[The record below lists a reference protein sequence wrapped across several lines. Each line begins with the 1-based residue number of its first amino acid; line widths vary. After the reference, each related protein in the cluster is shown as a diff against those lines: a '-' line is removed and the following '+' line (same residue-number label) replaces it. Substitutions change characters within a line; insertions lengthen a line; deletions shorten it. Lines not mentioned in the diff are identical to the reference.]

1 MEELTKYRNATD
13 QIIAGFRYILQA
25 IFANVD
31 YSDREKLIDQL
42 TPQLTEV
49 VRQHR
54 ARVYEESKIM
64 LRAAAKRQGVDN
76 PYEPSMSGYSED
88 SVRTVLRKNLRGTP
102 QESAQAVVNA
112 LAQHVEAAGRQ
123 TIIRSVEDGVVA
135 ADPEDEAH
143 LEHTRLTPEEFDE
156 QQSNVLQLVFDAD
169 SDETEEGERNTALGT
184 QPTAWAR
191 VLSGAENCGFC
202 VILASRGPVYS
213 SAENAGRGEAS
224 DRDYAAGVNTYHAN
238 CDCLAVPIYD
248 YAKWPGRDQWLA
260 AERVYK
266 HVISQKWSESYNAK
280 HLREKWKEK
289 GKDRKGIRAGYGP
302 SKITAPG
309 QSKKGKTNNVINAM
323 DRYIRS
329 HDISDLHGVENIR
342 AA

>member
-1 MEELTKYRNATD
+1 MEELTKYRNSVD
-13 QIIAGFRYILQA
+13 QIIAGLRYIVQA
-25 IFANVD
+25 IFEHSD

-64 LRAAAKRQGVDN
+64 LRASAKRQGVDD

-102 QESAQAVVNA
+102 QESAQAVVDA

-143 LEHTRLTPEEFDE
+143 LEHTRLTPEEFE
-156 QQSNVLQLVFDAD
+156 QQSGLSLVYDAD
-169 SDETEEGERNTALGT
+169 GEERPTSQGR
-184 QPTAWAR
+184 QPKSWAR
-191 VLSGAENCGFC
+191 VLTGAENCGFC
-202 VILASRGPVYS
+202 VMLASRGPVYS
-213 SAENAGRGEAS
+213 SAAEAGRGQAS
-224 DRDYAAGVNTYHAN
+224 DRDYAAGINTYHTN
-238 CDCLAVPIYD
+238 CDCLVVPIYD
-248 YAKWPGRDQWLA
+248 YANWPGRDQWRA

-266 HVISQKWSESYNAK
+266 KVTNMKWSESYNAK
-280 HLREKWKEK
+280 HLREKWKGK
-289 GKDRKGIRAGYGP
+289 GKRGISASYGP
-302 SKITAPG
+302 SGSTSPG
-309 QSKKGKTNNVINAM
+309 RYNKSSTNNVINAL

>member
-1 MEELTKYRNATD
+1 MEELTKYRNSVD
-13 QIIAGFRYILQA
+13 QIIAGLRYIVQA
-25 IFANVD
+25 IFEHSD

-64 LRAAAKRQGVDN
+64 LRASAKRQGVDD

-143 LEHTRLTPEEFDE
+143 LEHTRLTPEEFE
-156 QQSNVLQLVFDAD
+156 QQSGLELVYDAD
-169 SDETEEGERNTALGT
+169 GEERPTSQGQ
-184 QPTAWAR
+184 QPKSWAR
-191 VLSGAENCGFC
+191 VLTGAENCGFC
-202 VILASRGPVYS
+202 VMLASRGPVYS
-213 SAENAGRGEAS
+213 SAAEAGRGQAS
-224 DRDYAAGVNTYHAN
+224 DRDYAAGINTYHTN
-238 CDCLAVPIYD
+238 CDCLVVPIYD
-248 YAKWPGRDQWLA
+248 YANWPGRDQWRA

-266 HVISQKWSESYNAK
+266 KVTNLNWSESYNAK
-280 HLREKWKEK
+280 HLREKWKGK
-289 GKDRKGIRAGYGP
+289 GKRGISASYGP
-302 SKITAPG
+302 SGSTSPG
-309 QSKKGKTNNVINAM
+309 RYNKSSTNNVINAL

>member
-1 MEELTKYRNATD
+1 MEELTKYRNSVD
-13 QIIAGFRYILQA
+13 QIIAGLRYIVQA
-25 IFANVD
+25 IFEHSD

-64 LRAAAKRQGVDN
+64 LRASAKRQGVDD

-135 ADPEDEAH
+135 VDPEDEAH
-143 LEHTRLTPEEFDE
+143 LEHTRLTPEEFE
-156 QQSNVLQLVFDAD
+156 QQSGLSLVYDAD
-169 SDETEEGERNTALGT
+169 GEERPTSQGQ
-184 QPTAWAR
+184 QPKSWAR
-191 VLSGAENCGFC
+191 VLTGAENCGFC
-202 VILASRGPVYS
+202 VMLASRGPVYS
-213 SAENAGRGEAS
+213 SAAEAGRGQAS
-224 DRDYAAGVNTYHAN
+224 DRDYAAGINTYHTN
-238 CDCLAVPIYD
+238 CDCLVVPIYD
-248 YAKWPGRDQWLA
+248 YANWPGRDQWRA

-266 HVISQKWSESYNAK
+266 KVTNLNWSESYNAK
-280 HLREKWKEK
+280 HLREKWKGK
-289 GKDRKGIRAGYGP
+289 GKRGISASYGP
-302 SKITAPG
+302 SGSTSPG
-309 QSKKGKTNNVINAM
+309 QYNKSSTNNVINAL

>member
-1 MEELTKYRNATD
+1 MEELTKYRNAVD
-13 QIIAGFRYILQA
+13 QIITGLRYIVQA
-25 IFANVD
+25 IFEHSD

-64 LRAAAKRQGVDN
+64 LRASAKQQGVND

-112 LAQHVEAAGRQ
+112 LSQHVEAAGRQ

-135 ADPEDEAH
+135 ANPEDEAH
-143 LEHTRLTPEEFDE
+143 LEHTRLTPEEFE
-156 QQSNVLQLVFDAD
+156 QRSGLELAYDAD
-169 SDETEEGERNTALGT
+169 GEERPASQGR
-184 QPTAWAR
+184 QPKSWAR
-191 VLSGAENCGFC
+191 VLTGAENCGFC
-202 VILASRGPVYS
+202 VMLASRGPVYS
-213 SAENAGRGEAS
+213 SAAEAGRGQAS
-224 DRDYAAGVNTYHAN
+224 DRDYAAGINTYHTN
-238 CDCLAVPIYD
+238 CDCLVVPIYD
-248 YAKWPGRDQWLA
+248 YAKWPGRDQWRA

-266 HVISQKWSESYNAK
+266 KVTNLNWSESYNAK
-280 HLREKWKEK
+280 HLREKWK
-289 GKDRKGIRAGYGP
+289 GKSKRGISASYGP
-302 SKITAPG
+302 SGSTSPG
-309 QSKKGKTNNVINAM
+309 RYNKSSTNNVINAL

>member
-1 MEELTKYRNATD
+1 MEELTKYRNSVD
-13 QIIAGFRYILQA
+13 QIIAGLRYIVQA
-25 IFANVD
+25 IFEHSD

-64 LRAAAKRQGVDN
+64 LRASAKRQGVDD

-143 LEHTRLTPEEFDE
+143 LEHTRLTPEEFE
-156 QQSNVLQLVFDAD
+156 QQSGLSLVYDAD
-169 SDETEEGERNTALGT
+169 GEE
-184 QPTAWAR
+184 QPTSQGRQPKSWAR
-191 VLSGAENCGFC
+191 VLTGAENCGFC
-202 VILASRGPVYS
+202 VMLASRGPVYS
-213 SAENAGRGEAS
+213 SAAEAGRGQAS
-224 DRDYAAGVNTYHAN
+224 DRDYAAGINTYHTN
-238 CDCLAVPIYD
+238 CDCLVVPIYD
-248 YAKWPGRDQWLA
+248 YADWPGRDQWRA

-266 HVISQKWSESYNAK
+266 KVTNLNWSESYNAK
-280 HLREKWKEK
+280 HLREKWKGK
-289 GKDRKGIRAGYGP
+289 GKRGISASYGP
-302 SKITAPG
+302 SGSTSPG
-309 QSKKGKTNNVINAM
+309 RYTKSSTNNVINAL

>member
-1 MEELTKYRNATD
+1 MEELTKYRNSVD
-13 QIIAGFRYILQA
+13 QIIAGLRYIVQA
-25 IFANVD
+25 IFEHSD

-64 LRAAAKRQGVDN
+64 LRASAKRQGVDD

-143 LEHTRLTPEEFDE
+143 LEHTRLTPEEFE
-156 QQSNVLQLVFDAD
+156 QQSGLSLVYDAD
-169 SDETEEGERNTALGT
+169 GEERPISQGR
-184 QPTAWAR
+184 QPKSWAR
-191 VLSGAENCGFC
+191 VLTGAENCGFC
-202 VILASRGPVYS
+202 VMLASRGPVYS
-213 SAENAGRGEAS
+213 SAAEAGRGQAS
-224 DRDYAAGVNTYHAN
+224 DRDYAAGINTYHTN
-238 CDCLAVPIYD
+238 CDCLVVPIYD
-248 YAKWPGRDQWLA
+248 YANWPGRDQWRA

-266 HVISQKWSESYNAK
+266 KVTNMKWSESYNAK
-280 HLREKWKEK
+280 HLREKWKGK
-289 GKDRKGIRAGYGP
+289 GKRGISASYGP
-302 SKITAPG
+302 SGSTSPG
-309 QSKKGKTNNVINAM
+309 RYTKSSTNNVINAL

>member
-1 MEELTKYRNATD
+1 MEELTKYRNAVD
-13 QIIAGFRYILQA
+13 QIIAGLRYIVQA
-25 IFANVD
+25 IFEHSD

-64 LRAAAKRQGVDN
+64 LRASAKRQGVDD

-135 ADPEDEAH
+135 VDPEDEAH
-143 LEHTRLTPEEFDE
+143 LEHTRLTPEEFE
-156 QQSNVLQLVFDAD
+156 QQSGLELVYDAD
-169 SDETEEGERNTALGT
+169 GEERPTSQGQ
-184 QPTAWAR
+184 QPKSWAR
-191 VLSGAENCGFC
+191 VLTGAENCGFC
-202 VILASRGPVYS
+202 VMLASRGPVYS
-213 SAENAGRGEAS
+213 SAAEAGRGQAS
-224 DRDYAAGVNTYHAN
+224 DRDYAAGINTYHTN
-238 CDCLAVPIYD
+238 CDCLVVPIYD
-248 YAKWPGRDQWLA
+248 YANWPGRDQWRA

-266 HVISQKWSESYNAK
+266 KVTNMKWSESYNAK
-280 HLREKWKEK
+280 HLREKWKGK
-289 GKDRKGIRAGYGP
+289 GKRGISASYGP
-302 SKITAPG
+302 SGSTSPG
-309 QSKKGKTNNVINAM
+309 RYNKSSTNNVVNAL

>member
-64 LRAAAKRQGVDN
+64 LRASAKRQGVDD

-102 QESAQAVVNA
+102 QESAQAVVDA

-143 LEHTRLTPEEFDE
+143 LEHTRLTPEEFE
-156 QQSNVLQLVFDAD
+156 QQSGLELVYDAD
-169 SDETEEGERNTALGT
+169 GEERPISQGQ
-184 QPTAWAR
+184 QPKSWAR
-191 VLSGAENCGFC
+191 VLTGAENCGFC
-202 VILASRGPVYS
+202 VMLASRGPVYS
-213 SAENAGRGEAS
+213 SAAEAGRGQAS
-224 DRDYAAGVNTYHAN
+224 DRDYAAGINTYHTN
-238 CDCLAVPIYD
+238 CDCLVVPIYD
-248 YAKWPGRDQWLA
+248 YANWPGRDQWRA

-266 HVISQKWSESYNAK
+266 KVTNMKWSESYNAK
-280 HLREKWKEK
+280 HLREKWKGK
-289 GKDRKGIRAGYGP
+289 GKRGISASYGP
-302 SKITAPG
+302 SGSTSPG
-309 QSKKGKTNNVINAM
+309 RYNKSSTNNVINAL

>member
-1 MEELTKYRNATD
+1 MEELTKYRNSVD
-13 QIIAGFRYILQA
+13 QIIAGLRYIVQA
-25 IFANVD
+25 IFEHSD

-64 LRAAAKRQGVDN
+64 LRASAKRQGVDD

-102 QESAQAVVNA
+102 QESAQVVVNA

-143 LEHTRLTPEEFDE
+143 LEHTRLTPEEFE
-156 QQSNVLQLVFDAD
+156 QQSGLSLVYDAD
-169 SDETEEGERNTALGT
+169 GEERPISQGR
-184 QPTAWAR
+184 QPKSWAR
-191 VLSGAENCGFC
+191 VLTGAENCGFC
-202 VILASRGPVYS
+202 VMLASRGPVYS
-213 SAENAGRGEAS
+213 SAAEAGRGQAS
-224 DRDYAAGVNTYHAN
+224 DRDYAAGINTYHTN
-238 CDCLAVPIYD
+238 CDCLVVPIYD
-248 YAKWPGRDQWLA
+248 YANWPGRDQWRA

-266 HVISQKWSESYNAK
+266 KVTNLNWSESYNAK
-280 HLREKWKEK
+280 HLREKWKGK
-289 GKDRKGIRAGYGP
+289 GKRGISASYGP
-302 SKITAPG
+302 SGSTSPG
-309 QSKKGKTNNVINAM
+309 RYNKSSTNNVINAL

>member
-64 LRAAAKRQGVDN
+64 LRASAKRQGVDD

-88 SVRTVLRKNLRGTP
+88 SVRTVLRKHLRGTP
-102 QESAQAVVNA
+102 QESAQAITNA
-112 LAQHVEAAGRQ
+112 LAQHIEAAGRQ

-143 LEHTRLTPEEFDE
+143 LEHTRLTPEEFE
-156 QQSNVLQLVFDAD
+156 QQSGLELVYDAD
-169 SDETEEGERNTALGT
+169 GQE
-184 QPTAWAR
+184 QPTSQGQQPKSWAR
-191 VLSGAENCGFC
+191 VLTGAENCGFC
-202 VILASRGPVYS
+202 VMLASRGPVYS
-213 SAENAGRGEAS
+213 SAAEAGRGQAS
-224 DRDYAAGVNTYHAN
+224 DRDYAAGINTYHTN
-238 CDCLAVPIYD
+238 CDCLVVPIYD
-248 YAKWPGRDQWLA
+248 YANWPGRDQWRA

-266 HVISQKWSESYNAK
+266 KVTNLNWSESYNAK
-280 HLREKWKEK
+280 HLREKWKGK
-289 GKDRKGIRAGYGP
+289 GKRGISASYGP
-302 SKITAPG
+302 SGSTSPG
-309 QSKKGKTNNVINAM
+309 RYNKSSTNNVINAL

>member
-64 LRAAAKRQGVDN
+64 LRASAKRQGVDD

-88 SVRTVLRKNLRGTP
+88 SVRTVLRKHLRGTP
-102 QESAQAVVNA
+102 QESAQAITNA
-112 LAQHVEAAGRQ
+112 LAQHIEAAGRQ

-135 ADPEDEAH
+135 VDPEDEAH
-143 LEHTRLTPEEFDE
+143 LEHTRLTPEEFE
-156 QQSNVLQLVFDAD
+156 QQSGLSLVYDAD
-169 SDETEEGERNTALGT
+169 GEERPTSQGQ
-184 QPTAWAR
+184 QPKSWAR
-191 VLSGAENCGFC
+191 VLTGAENCGFC
-202 VILASRGPVYS
+202 VMLASRGPVYS
-213 SAENAGRGEAS
+213 SAAEAGRGQAS
-224 DRDYAAGVNTYHAN
+224 DRDYAAGINTYHTN
-238 CDCLAVPIYD
+238 CDCLVVPIYD
-248 YAKWPGRDQWLA
+248 YANWPGRDQWRA

-266 HVISQKWSESYNAK
+266 KVTNLNWSESYNAK
-280 HLREKWKEK
+280 HLREKWKGK
-289 GKDRKGIRAGYGP
+289 GKRGISASYGP
-302 SKITAPG
+302 SGSTSPG
-309 QSKKGKTNNVINAM
+309 RYNKSSTNNVINAL

>member
-1 MEELTKYRNATD
+1 MEELTKYRNSVD
-13 QIIAGFRYILQA
+13 QIIAGLRYIVQA
-25 IFANVD
+25 IFEHSD

-64 LRAAAKRQGVDN
+64 LRASAKRQGVDD

-143 LEHTRLTPEEFDE
+143 LEHTRLTPEEFE
-156 QQSNVLQLVFDAD
+156 QQSGLELVYDAD
-169 SDETEEGERNTALGT
+169 GEERPTSQGQ
-184 QPTAWAR
+184 QPKSWAR
-191 VLSGAENCGFC
+191 VLTGAENCGFC
-202 VILASRGPVYS
+202 VMLASRGPVYS
-213 SAENAGRGEAS
+213 SAAEAGRGQAS
-224 DRDYAAGVNTYHAN
+224 DRDYAAGINTYHTN
-238 CDCLAVPIYD
+238 CDCLVVPIYD
-248 YAKWPGRDQWLA
+248 YANWPGRDQWRA

-266 HVISQKWSESYNAK
+266 KVTNLNWSESYNAK
-280 HLREKWKEK
+280 HLREKWKGK
-289 GKDRKGIRAGYGP
+289 GKRGISASYGP
-302 SKITAPG
+302 SGSTSPG
-309 QSKKGKTNNVINAM
+309 RYTKSSTNNVINAL

>member
-1 MEELTKYRNATD
+1 MEELTKYRNSVD
-13 QIIAGFRYILQA
+13 QIIAGLRYIVQA
-25 IFANVD
+25 IFEHSD

-64 LRAAAKRQGVDN
+64 LRASAKRQGVDD

-143 LEHTRLTPEEFDE
+143 LEHTRLTPEEFE
-156 QQSNVLQLVFDAD
+156 QQSGLSLVYDAD
-169 SDETEEGERNTALGT
+169 GEERPTSQGR
-184 QPTAWAR
+184 QPKSWAR
-191 VLSGAENCGFC
+191 VLTGAENCGFC
-202 VILASRGPVYS
+202 VMLASRGPVYS
-213 SAENAGRGEAS
+213 SAAEAGRGQAS
-224 DRDYAAGVNTYHAN
+224 DRDYAAGINTYHTN
-238 CDCLAVPIYD
+238 CDCLVVPIYD
-248 YAKWPGRDQWLA
+248 YANWPGRDQWRA

-266 HVISQKWSESYNAK
+266 KVTNLNWSESYNAK
-280 HLREKWKEK
+280 HLREKWKGK
-289 GKDRKGIRAGYGP
+289 GKRGISASYGP
-302 SKITAPG
+302 SGSTSPG
-309 QSKKGKTNNVINAM
+309 RYTKSSTNNVINAL

>member
-64 LRAAAKRQGVDN
+64 LRASAKKQGVDD

-88 SVRTVLRKNLRGTP
+88 SVRTVLRKHLRGTP
-102 QESAQAVVNA
+102 QESAQAVTNA
-112 LAQHVEAAGRQ
+112 LAQHIEAAGRQ

-135 ADPEDEAH
+135 VDPEDEAH
-143 LEHTRLTPEEFDE
+143 LEHTRLTPEEFE
-156 QQSNVLQLVFDAD
+156 QQSGLSLVYDAD
-169 SDETEEGERNTALGT
+169 GEERPTSQGQ
-184 QPTAWAR
+184 QPKSWAR
-191 VLSGAENCGFC
+191 VLTGAENCGFC
-202 VILASRGPVYS
+202 VMLASRGPVYS
-213 SAENAGRGEAS
+213 SAAEAGRGQAS
-224 DRDYAAGVNTYHAN
+224 DRDYAAGINTYHTN
-238 CDCLAVPIYD
+238 CDCLVVPIYD
-248 YAKWPGRDQWLA
+248 YANWPGRDQWRA

-266 HVISQKWSESYNAK
+266 TVTNLNWSESYNAK
-280 HLREKWKEK
+280 YLREKWKGK
-289 GKDRKGIRAGYGP
+289 GKRGISASYGP
-302 SKITAPG
+302 SGSTSPG
-309 QSKKGKTNNVINAM
+309 RYTKSSTNNVINAL

>member
-64 LRAAAKRQGVDN
+64 LRAAAKRQGVDD

-88 SVRTVLRKNLRGTP
+88 SVRTVLRKHLRGTP
-102 QESAQAVVNA
+102 QESAQAITNA
-112 LAQHVEAAGRQ
+112 LAQHIEAAGRQ

-143 LEHTRLTPEEFDE
+143 LEHTRLTPEEFE
-156 QQSNVLQLVFDAD
+156 QQSGLELVYNAD
-169 SDETEEGERNTALGT
+169 GEERPTSQGQ
-184 QPTAWAR
+184 QPKSWAR
-191 VLSGAENCGFC
+191 VLTGAENCGFC
-202 VILASRGPVYS
+202 VMLASRGPVYS
-213 SAENAGRGEAS
+213 SAAEAGRGQAS
-224 DRDYAAGVNTYHAN
+224 DRDYAAGINTYHTN
-238 CDCLAVPIYD
+238 CDCLVVPIYD
-248 YAKWPGRDQWLA
+248 YANWPGRDQWRA

-266 HVISQKWSESYNAK
+266 KVTNMKWSESYNAK
-280 HLREKWKEK
+280 HLREKWKGK
-289 GKDRKGIRAGYGP
+289 GKRGISASYGP
-302 SKITAPG
+302 SGSTSPG
-309 QSKKGKTNNVINAM
+309 RYNKSSTNNVINAL

>member
-1 MEELTKYRNATD
+1 MEELTKYRNSVD
-13 QIIAGFRYILQA
+13 QIIAGLRYIVQA
-25 IFANVD
+25 IFEHSD

-64 LRAAAKRQGVDN
+64 LRASAKRQGVDD

-102 QESAQAVVNA
+102 QESAQAVTNA
-112 LAQHVEAAGRQ
+112 LAQHIEAAGRQ

-143 LEHTRLTPEEFDE
+143 LEHTRLTPEEFE
-156 QQSNVLQLVFDAD
+156 QQSGLSLVYDAD
-169 SDETEEGERNTALGT
+169 GEERPTSQGQ
-184 QPTAWAR
+184 QPKSWAR
-191 VLSGAENCGFC
+191 VLTGAENCGFC
-202 VILASRGPVYS
+202 VMLASRGPVYS
-213 SAENAGRGEAS
+213 SAAEAGRGQAS
-224 DRDYAAGVNTYHAN
+224 DRDYAAGINTYHTN
-238 CDCLAVPIYD
+238 CDCLVVPIYD
-248 YAKWPGRDQWLA
+248 YANWPGRDQWRA

-266 HVISQKWSESYNAK
+266 KVTNMKWSESYNAK
-280 HLREKWKEK
+280 HLREKWKGK
-289 GKDRKGIRAGYGP
+289 GKRGISASYGP
-302 SKITAPG
+302 SGSTSPG
-309 QSKKGKTNNVINAM
+309 RYTKSSTNNVINAL

>member
-1 MEELTKYRNATD
+1 MEELTKYRNSVD
-13 QIIAGFRYILQA
+13 QIIAGLRYIVQA
-25 IFANVD
+25 IFEHSD

-64 LRAAAKRQGVDN
+64 LRASAKRQGVDD

-135 ADPEDEAH
+135 VDPEDEAH
-143 LEHTRLTPEEFDE
+143 LEHTRLTPEEFE
-156 QQSNVLQLVFDAD
+156 QQSGLELVYDAD
-169 SDETEEGERNTALGT
+169 GEERPTSQGR
-184 QPTAWAR
+184 QPKSWAR
-191 VLSGAENCGFC
+191 VLTGAENCGFC
-202 VILASRGPVYS
+202 VMLASRGPVYS
-213 SAENAGRGEAS
+213 SAAEAGRGQAS
-224 DRDYAAGVNTYHAN
+224 DRDYAAGINTYHTN
-238 CDCLAVPIYD
+238 CDCLVVPIYD
-248 YAKWPGRDQWLA
+248 YANWPGRDQWRA

-266 HVISQKWSESYNAK
+266 KVTNLNWSESYNAK
-280 HLREKWKEK
+280 HLREKWKGK
-289 GKDRKGIRAGYGP
+289 GKRGISASYGP
-302 SKITAPG
+302 SGSTSPG
-309 QSKKGKTNNVINAM
+309 RYNKSSTNNVINAL

>member
-1 MEELTKYRNATD
+1 MEELTKYRNSVD
-13 QIIAGFRYILQA
+13 QIIAGLRYIVQA
-25 IFANVD
+25 IFEHSD

-64 LRAAAKRQGVDN
+64 LRASAKRQGVSD

-143 LEHTRLTPEEFDE
+143 LEHTRLTPEEFE
-156 QQSNVLQLVFDAD
+156 QQSGLELVYDAD
-169 SDETEEGERNTALGT
+169 GEERPTSQGQ
-184 QPTAWAR
+184 QPKSWAR
-191 VLSGAENCGFC
+191 VLTGAENCGFC
-202 VILASRGPVYS
+202 VMLASRGPVYS
-213 SAENAGRGEAS
+213 SAAEAGRGQAS
-224 DRDYAAGVNTYHAN
+224 DRDYAAGINTYHTN
-238 CDCLAVPIYD
+238 CDCLVVPIYD
-248 YAKWPGRDQWLA
+248 YANWPGRDQWRA

-266 HVISQKWSESYNAK
+266 KVTNLNWSESYNAK
-280 HLREKWKEK
+280 HLREKWKGK
-289 GKDRKGIRAGYGP
+289 GKRGISASYGP
-302 SKITAPG
+302 SGSTSPG
-309 QSKKGKTNNVINAM
+309 RYNKSSTNNVINAL

>member
-64 LRAAAKRQGVDN
+64 LRAAAKRQGVDD

-88 SVRTVLRKNLRGTP
+88 SVRTVLRKHLRGTP
-102 QESAQAVVNA
+102 QESAQAITNA
-112 LAQHVEAAGRQ
+112 LAQHIEAAGRQ

-143 LEHTRLTPEEFDE
+143 LEHTRLTPEEFE
-156 QQSNVLQLVFDAD
+156 QQSGLELVYNAD
-169 SDETEEGERNTALGT
+169 GEE
-184 QPTAWAR
+184 QPTSQGRQPKSWAR
-191 VLSGAENCGFC
+191 VLTGAENCGFC
-202 VILASRGPVYS
+202 VMLASRGPVYS
-213 SAENAGRGEAS
+213 SAAEAGRGQAS
-224 DRDYAAGVNTYHAN
+224 DRDYAAGINTYHTN
-238 CDCLAVPIYD
+238 CDCLVVPIYD
-248 YAKWPGRDQWLA
+248 YANWPGRDQWRA

-266 HVISQKWSESYNAK
+266 KVTNMKWSESYNAK
-280 HLREKWKEK
+280 HLREKWKGK
-289 GKDRKGIRAGYGP
+289 GKRGISASYGP
-302 SKITAPG
+302 SGSTSPG
-309 QSKKGKTNNVINAM
+309 RYNKSSTNNVINAL

>member
-64 LRAAAKRQGVDN
+64 LRAAAKRQGVDD

-88 SVRTVLRKNLRGTP
+88 SVRTVLRKHLRGTP
-102 QESAQAVVNA
+102 QESAQAITNA
-112 LAQHVEAAGRQ
+112 LAQHIEAAGRQ

-143 LEHTRLTPEEFDE
+143 LEHTRLTPEEFE
-156 QQSNVLQLVFDAD
+156 QQSGLSLVYDAD
-169 SDETEEGERNTALGT
+169 GQERPISQGR
-184 QPTAWAR
+184 QPKSWAR
-191 VLSGAENCGFC
+191 VLTGAENCGFC
-202 VILASRGPVYS
+202 VMLASRGPVYS
-213 SAENAGRGEAS
+213 SAAEAGRGQAS
-224 DRDYAAGVNTYHAN
+224 DRDYAAGINTYHTN
-238 CDCLAVPIYD
+238 CDCLVVPIYD
-248 YAKWPGRDQWLA
+248 YANWPGRDQWRA

-266 HVISQKWSESYNAK
+266 KVTNMKWSESYNAK
-280 HLREKWKEK
+280 HLREKWKGK
-289 GKDRKGIRAGYGP
+289 GKRGISASYGP
-302 SKITAPG
+302 SGSTSPG
-309 QSKKGKTNNVINAM
+309 RYNKSSTNNVINAL

>member
-1 MEELTKYRNATD
+1 MEELTKYRNSVD
-13 QIIAGFRYILQA
+13 QIIAGLRYIVQA
-25 IFANVD
+25 IFEHSD

-64 LRAAAKRQGVDN
+64 LRASAKRQGVDD

-143 LEHTRLTPEEFDE
+143 LEHTRLTPEEFE
-156 QQSNVLQLVFDAD
+156 QQSGLSLVYDAD
-169 SDETEEGERNTALGT
+169 GEE
-184 QPTAWAR
+184 QPTSQGRQPKSWAR
-191 VLSGAENCGFC
+191 VLTGAENCGFC
-202 VILASRGPVYS
+202 VMLASRGPVYS
-213 SAENAGRGEAS
+213 SAAEAGRGQAS
-224 DRDYAAGVNTYHAN
+224 DRDYAAGINTYHTN
-238 CDCLAVPIYD
+238 CDCLVVPIYD
-248 YAKWPGRDQWLA
+248 YANWPGRDQWRA

-266 HVISQKWSESYNAK
+266 KVTNLNWSESYNAK
-280 HLREKWKEK
+280 HLREKWKGK
-289 GKDRKGIRAGYGP
+289 GKRGISASYGP
-302 SKITAPG
+302 SGSTSPG
-309 QSKKGKTNNVINAM
+309 RYTKSSTNNVINAL

>member
-1 MEELTKYRNATD
+1 MEELTKYRNSVD
-13 QIIAGFRYILQA
+13 QIIAGLRYIVQA
-25 IFANVD
+25 IFEHSD

-64 LRAAAKRQGVDN
+64 LRASAKRQGVSD

-88 SVRTVLRKNLRGTP
+88 SVRTVLRRHLRGTP
-102 QESAQAVVNA
+102 QESAQAITNA
-112 LAQHVEAAGRQ
+112 LAQHIEAAGRQ

-143 LEHTRLTPEEFDE
+143 LEHTRLTPEEFE
-156 QQSNVLQLVFDAD
+156 QQSGLSLVYDAD
-169 SDETEEGERNTALGT
+169 GQE
-184 QPTAWAR
+184 QPTSQGRQPKSWAR
-191 VLSGAENCGFC
+191 VLTGAENCGFC
-202 VILASRGPVYS
+202 VMLASRGPVYS
-213 SAENAGRGEAS
+213 SAAEAGRGQAS
-224 DRDYAAGVNTYHAN
+224 DRDYAAGINTYHTN
-238 CDCLAVPIYD
+238 CDCLVVPIYD
-248 YAKWPGRDQWLA
+248 YANWPGRDQWRA

-266 HVISQKWSESYNAK
+266 KVTNLNWSESYNAK
-280 HLREKWKEK
+280 HLREKWKGK
-289 GKDRKGIRAGYGP
+289 GKRGISASYGP
-302 SKITAPG
+302 SGSTSPG
-309 QSKKGKTNNVINAM
+309 RYTKSSTNNVINAL

>member
-64 LRAAAKRQGVDN
+64 LRASAKRQGVDD

-88 SVRTVLRKNLRGTP
+88 SVRTVLRKHLRGTP
-102 QESAQAVVNA
+102 QESAQAITNA
-112 LAQHVEAAGRQ
+112 LAQHIEAAGRQ

-143 LEHTRLTPEEFDE
+143 LEHTRLTPEEFE
-156 QQSNVLQLVFDAD
+156 QQSGLELVYDAD
-169 SDETEEGERNTALGT
+169 GEERPTSQGQ
-184 QPTAWAR
+184 QPKSWAR
-191 VLSGAENCGFC
+191 VLTGAENCGFC
-202 VILASRGPVYS
+202 VMLASRGPVYS
-213 SAENAGRGEAS
+213 SAAEAGRGQAS
-224 DRDYAAGVNTYHAN
+224 DSDYVAGINTYHTN
-238 CDCLAVPIYD
+238 CDCLVVPIYD
-248 YAKWPGRDQWLA
+248 YANWPGRDQWRA

-266 HVISQKWSESYNAK
+266 KVTNLNWSESYNAK
-280 HLREKWKEK
+280 HLREKWKGK
-289 GKDRKGIRAGYGP
+289 GERGISASYGP
-302 SKITAPG
+302 SGSTSPG
-309 QSKKGKTNNVINAM
+309 QYNKSSTNNVINAL

>member
-1 MEELTKYRNATD
+1 MEELTKYRNSVD
-13 QIIAGFRYILQA
+13 QIIAGLRYIVQA
-25 IFANVD
+25 IFEHSD

-64 LRAAAKRQGVDN
+64 LRASAKRQGVDD

-112 LAQHVEAAGRQ
+112 LAQHVESAGRQ

-143 LEHTRLTPEEFDE
+143 LEHTRLTPEEFE
-156 QQSNVLQLVFDAD
+156 QQSGLSLVYDAD
-169 SDETEEGERNTALGT
+169 GEE
-184 QPTAWAR
+184 QPTSQGRQPKSWAR
-191 VLSGAENCGFC
+191 VLTGAENCGFC
-202 VILASRGPVYS
+202 VMLASRGPVYS
-213 SAENAGRGEAS
+213 SAAEAGRGQAS
-224 DRDYAAGVNTYHAN
+224 DRDYAAGINTYHTN
-238 CDCLAVPIYD
+238 CDCLVVPIYD
-248 YAKWPGRDQWLA
+248 YADWPGRDQWRA

-266 HVISQKWSESYNAK
+266 KVTNLNWSESYNAK
-280 HLREKWKEK
+280 HLREKWKGK
-289 GKDRKGIRAGYGP
+289 GKRGISASYGP
-302 SKITAPG
+302 SGSTSPG
-309 QSKKGKTNNVINAM
+309 RYTKSSTNNVINAL

>member
-64 LRAAAKRQGVDN
+64 LRASAKRQGVDD

-88 SVRTVLRKNLRGTP
+88 SVRTVLRKHLRGTP
-102 QESAQAVVNA
+102 QESAQAITNA
-112 LAQHVEAAGRQ
+112 LAQHIEAAGRQ

-143 LEHTRLTPEEFDE
+143 LEHTRLTPEEFE
-156 QQSNVLQLVFDAD
+156 QQSGLSLVYDAD
-169 SDETEEGERNTALGT
+169 GEERPTSQGQ
-184 QPTAWAR
+184 QPKSWAR
-191 VLSGAENCGFC
+191 VLTGAENCGFC
-202 VILASRGPVYS
+202 VMLASRGPVYS
-213 SAENAGRGEAS
+213 SAAEAGRGQAS
-224 DRDYAAGVNTYHAN
+224 DRDYAAGINTYHTN
-238 CDCLAVPIYD
+238 CDCLVVPIYD
-248 YAKWPGRDQWLA
+248 YANWPGRDQWRA

-266 HVISQKWSESYNAK
+266 KVTNLNWSESYNAK
-280 HLREKWKEK
+280 HLREKWKGK
-289 GKDRKGIRAGYGP
+289 GKRGISASYGP
-302 SKITAPG
+302 SGSTSPG
-309 QSKKGKTNNVINAM
+309 RYNKSSTNNVINAL

>member
-1 MEELTKYRNATD
+1 MEELTKYRNSVD
-13 QIIAGFRYILQA
+13 QIIAGLRYIVQA
-25 IFANVD
+25 IFEHSD

-64 LRAAAKRQGVDN
+64 LRASAKRQGVDD

-143 LEHTRLTPEEFDE
+143 LEHTRLTPEEFE
-156 QQSNVLQLVFDAD
+156 QQSGLELVYDAD
-169 SDETEEGERNTALGT
+169 GEERPTSQGQ
-184 QPTAWAR
+184 QPKSWAR
-191 VLSGAENCGFC
+191 VLTGAENCGFC
-202 VILASRGPVYS
+202 VMLASRGPVYS
-213 SAENAGRGEAS
+213 SAAEAGRGQAS
-224 DRDYAAGVNTYHAN
+224 DRDYAAGINTYHTN
-238 CDCLAVPIYD
+238 CDCLVVPIYD
-248 YAKWPGRDQWLA
+248 YANWPGRDQWRA

-266 HVISQKWSESYNAK
+266 KVTNMKWSESYNAK
-280 HLREKWKEK
+280 HLREKWKGK
-289 GKDRKGIRAGYGP
+289 GKRGISASYGP
-302 SKITAPG
+302 SGSTSPG
-309 QSKKGKTNNVINAM
+309 RYNKSSTNNVINAL

>member
-1 MEELTKYRNATD
+1 MEELTKYRNSVD

-64 LRAAAKRQGVDN
+64 LRASAKRQGVDD

-88 SVRTVLRKNLRGTP
+88 SVRTVLRKHLRGTP
-102 QESAQAVVNA
+102 QESAQAITNA
-112 LAQHVEAAGRQ
+112 LAQHIEAAGRQ

-135 ADPEDEAH
+135 VDPEDEAH
-143 LEHTRLTPEEFDE
+143 LEHTRLTPEEFE
-156 QQSNVLQLVFDAD
+156 QQSGLELVYDAD
-169 SDETEEGERNTALGT
+169 GEERPTSQGQ
-184 QPTAWAR
+184 QPKSWAR
-191 VLSGAENCGFC
+191 VLTGAENCGFC
-202 VILASRGPVYS
+202 VMLASRGPVYS
-213 SAENAGRGEAS
+213 SAAEAGRGQAS
-224 DRDYAAGVNTYHAN
+224 DRDYAAGINTYHTN
-238 CDCLAVPIYD
+238 CDCLVVPIYD
-248 YAKWPGRDQWLA
+248 YANWPGRDQWRA

-266 HVISQKWSESYNAK
+266 KVTNMKWSESYNAK
-280 HLREKWKEK
+280 HLREKWKGK
-289 GKDRKGIRAGYGP
+289 GKRGISASYGP
-302 SKITAPG
+302 SGSTSPG
-309 QSKKGKTNNVINAM
+309 QYNKSSTNNVINAL

>member
-25 IFANVD
+25 IFDNVD

-64 LRAAAKRQGVDN
+64 LRASAKRQGVDD

-88 SVRTVLRKNLRGTP
+88 SVRTVLRKHLRGTP
-102 QESAQAVVNA
+102 QESAQAITNA
-112 LAQHVEAAGRQ
+112 LAQHIEAAGRQ

-135 ADPEDEAH
+135 VDPEDEAH
-143 LEHTRLTPEEFDE
+143 LEHTRLTPEEFE
-156 QQSNVLQLVFDAD
+156 QQSGLELVYDAD
-169 SDETEEGERNTALGT
+169 GEERPTSQGQ
-184 QPTAWAR
+184 QPKSWAR
-191 VLSGAENCGFC
+191 VLTGAENCGFC
-202 VILASRGPVYS
+202 VMLASRGPVYS
-213 SAENAGRGEAS
+213 SAAEAGRGQAS
-224 DRDYAAGVNTYHAN
+224 DRDYAAGINTYHTN
-238 CDCLAVPIYD
+238 CDCLVVPIYD
-248 YAKWPGRDQWLA
+248 YENWPGRDQWRA

-266 HVISQKWSESYNAK
+266 KVTNMKWSESYNAK
-280 HLREKWKEK
+280 HLREKWKGK
-289 GKDRKGIRAGYGP
+289 GKRGISASYGP
-302 SKITAPG
+302 SGSTSPG
-309 QSKKGKTNNVINAM
+309 RYNKSSTNNVINAL

>member
-1 MEELTKYRNATD
+1 MEELTRYRNSVD
-13 QIIAGFRYILQA
+13 QIIAGLRYIVQA
-25 IFANVD
+25 IFEHSD

-64 LRAAAKRQGVDN
+64 LRASAKRQGVDD

-143 LEHTRLTPEEFDE
+143 LEHTRLTPEEFE
-156 QQSNVLQLVFDAD
+156 QQSGLSLVYDAD
-169 SDETEEGERNTALGT
+169 GEERPISQGR
-184 QPTAWAR
+184 QPKSWAR
-191 VLSGAENCGFC
+191 VLTGAENCGFC
-202 VILASRGPVYS
+202 VMLASRGPVYS
-213 SAENAGRGEAS
+213 SAAEAGRGQAS
-224 DRDYAAGVNTYHAN
+224 DSDYAAGINTYHTN
-238 CDCLAVPIYD
+238 CDCLVVPIYD
-248 YAKWPGRDQWLA
+248 YANWPGRDQWRA

-266 HVISQKWSESYNAK
+266 KVTNMKWSESYNAK
-280 HLREKWKEK
+280 HLREKWKGK
-289 GKDRKGIRAGYGP
+289 GKRGISASYGP
-302 SKITAPG
+302 SGSTSPG
-309 QSKKGKTNNVINAM
+309 RYNKSSTNNVINAL

>member
-64 LRAAAKRQGVDN
+64 LRASAKRQGVSD

-88 SVRTVLRKNLRGTP
+88 SVRTVLRKHLRGTP
-102 QESAQAVVNA
+102 QESAQAVVDA

-143 LEHTRLTPEEFDE
+143 LEHTRLTPEEFE
-156 QQSNVLQLVFDAD
+156 QQSGLSLVYD
-169 SDETEEGERNTALGT
+169 SDGQE
-184 QPTAWAR
+184 QPTSQGRQPKSWAR
-191 VLSGAENCGFC
+191 VLTGAENCGFC
-202 VILASRGPVYS
+202 VMLASRGPVYS
-213 SAENAGRGEAS
+213 SAAEAGRGQAS
-224 DRDYAAGVNTYHAN
+224 DRDYAAGINTYHTN
-238 CDCLAVPIYD
+238 CDCLVVPIYD
-248 YAKWPGRDQWLA
+248 YANWPGRDQWRA

-266 HVISQKWSESYNAK
+266 TVTNLNWSESYNAK
-280 HLREKWKEK
+280 HLREKWKGK
-289 GKDRKGIRAGYGP
+289 GKRGISASYGP
-302 SKITAPG
+302 SGSTSPG
-309 QSKKGKTNNVINAM
+309 RYTKSSTNNVINAL

>member
-1 MEELTKYRNATD
+1 MEELTKYRNSVD
-13 QIIAGFRYILQA
+13 QIIAGLRYIVQA
-25 IFANVD
+25 IFEHSD

-64 LRAAAKRQGVDN
+64 LRASAKRQGVSD

-143 LEHTRLTPEEFDE
+143 LEHTRLTPEEFE
-156 QQSNVLQLVFDAD
+156 QQSGLELVYDAD
-169 SDETEEGERNTALGT
+169 GEERPTSQGQ
-184 QPTAWAR
+184 QPKSWAR
-191 VLSGAENCGFC
+191 VLTGAENCGFC
-202 VILASRGPVYS
+202 VMLASRGPVYS
-213 SAENAGRGEAS
+213 SAAEAGRGQAS
-224 DRDYAAGVNTYHAN
+224 DRDYAAGINTYHTN
-238 CDCLAVPIYD
+238 CDCLVVPIYD
-248 YAKWPGRDQWLA
+248 YANWPGRDQWRA

-266 HVISQKWSESYNAK
+266 KVTNLNWSESYNAK
-280 HLREKWKEK
+280 HLREKWKGK
-289 GKDRKGIRAGYGP
+289 GKRGISASYGP
-302 SKITAPG
+302 SGSTSPG
-309 QSKKGKTNNVINAM
+309 RYTKSSTNNVINAL

>member
-1 MEELTKYRNATD
+1 MEELTKYRNSVD
-13 QIIAGFRYILQA
+13 QIIAGLRYIVQA
-25 IFANVD
+25 IFEHSD

-64 LRAAAKRQGVDN
+64 LRASAKRQGVDD

-143 LEHTRLTPEEFDE
+143 LEHTRLTPEEFE
-156 QQSNVLQLVFDAD
+156 QQSGLSLVYDAD
-169 SDETEEGERNTALGT
+169 GEERPTSQGQ
-184 QPTAWAR
+184 QPKSWAR
-191 VLSGAENCGFC
+191 VLTGAENCGFC
-202 VILASRGPVYS
+202 VMLASRGPVYS
-213 SAENAGRGEAS
+213 SAAEAGRGQAS
-224 DRDYAAGVNTYHAN
+224 DRDYAAGINTYHTN
-238 CDCLAVPIYD
+238 CDCLVVPIYD
-248 YAKWPGRDQWLA
+248 YANWPGRDQWRA

-266 HVISQKWSESYNAK
+266 KVTNLNWSESYNAK
-280 HLREKWKEK
+280 HLREKWKGK
-289 GKDRKGIRAGYGP
+289 GKRGISASYGP
-302 SKITAPG
+302 SGSTSPG
-309 QSKKGKTNNVINAM
+309 RYNKSSTNNVINAL

>member
-1 MEELTKYRNATD
+1 MEELTKYRNSVD
-13 QIIAGFRYILQA
+13 QIIAGLRYIVQA
-25 IFANVD
+25 IFEHSD

-64 LRAAAKRQGVDN
+64 LRASAKRQGVDD

-102 QESAQAVVNA
+102 QESAQAVVDA

-135 ADPEDEAH
+135 VDPEDEAH
-143 LEHTRLTPEEFDE
+143 LEHTRLTPEEFE
-156 QQSNVLQLVFDAD
+156 QQSGLELVYDAD
-169 SDETEEGERNTALGT
+169 GEERPTSQGQ
-184 QPTAWAR
+184 QPKSWAR
-191 VLSGAENCGFC
+191 VLTGAENCGFC
-202 VILASRGPVYS
+202 VMLASRGPVYS
-213 SAENAGRGEAS
+213 SAAEAGRGQAS
-224 DRDYAAGVNTYHAN
+224 DRDYAAGINTYHTN
-238 CDCLAVPIYD
+238 CDCLVVPIYD
-248 YAKWPGRDQWLA
+248 YANWPGRDQWRA

-266 HVISQKWSESYNAK
+266 KVTNMKWSESYNAK
-280 HLREKWKEK
+280 HLREKWKGK
-289 GKDRKGIRAGYGP
+289 GKRGISASYGP
-302 SKITAPG
+302 SGSTSPG
-309 QSKKGKTNNVINAM
+309 RYNKSSTNNVINAL

>member
-1 MEELTKYRNATD
+1 MEELTKYRNSVD
-13 QIIAGFRYILQA
+13 QIIAGLRYIVQA
-25 IFANVD
+25 IFEHSD

-64 LRAAAKRQGVDN
+64 LRASAKRQGVSD

-88 SVRTVLRKNLRGTP
+88 SVRTVLRKHLRGTP
-102 QESAQAVVNA
+102 QESAQAVVDA

-135 ADPEDEAH
+135 VDPEDEAH
-143 LEHTRLTPEEFDE
+143 LEHTRLTPEEFE
-156 QQSNVLQLVFDAD
+156 QQSGLSLVYDAD
-169 SDETEEGERNTALGT
+169 GEERPTSQGQ
-184 QPTAWAR
+184 QPKSWAR
-191 VLSGAENCGFC
+191 VLTGAENCGFC
-202 VILASRGPVYS
+202 VMLASRGPVYS
-213 SAENAGRGEAS
+213 SAAEAGRGQAS
-224 DRDYAAGVNTYHAN
+224 DRDYAAGINTYHTN
-238 CDCLAVPIYD
+238 CDCLVVPIYD
-248 YAKWPGRDQWLA
+248 YANWPGRDQWRA

-266 HVISQKWSESYNAK
+266 KVTNLNWSESYNAK
-280 HLREKWKEK
+280 HLREKWKGK
-289 GKDRKGIRAGYGP
+289 GKRGISASYGP
-302 SKITAPG
+302 SGSTSPG
-309 QSKKGKTNNVINAM
+309 RYTKSSTNNVINAL

>member
-1 MEELTKYRNATD
+1 M
-13 QIIAGFRYILQA
+13 QA
-25 IFANVD
+25 IFEHSD

-64 LRAAAKRQGVDN
+64 LRASAKRQGVDD

-112 LAQHVEAAGRQ
+112 LSQHVEAAGRQ

-135 ADPEDEAH
+135 VDPEDEAH
-143 LEHTRLTPEEFDE
+143 LEHTRLTPEEYE
-156 QQSNVLQLVFDAD
+156 QQSGLSLVYDAD
-169 SDETEEGERNTALGT
+169 GEERPTSQGR
-184 QPTAWAR
+184 QPKSWAR
-191 VLSGAENCGFC
+191 VLTGAENCGFC
-202 VILASRGPVYS
+202 VMLASRGPVYS
-213 SAENAGRGEAS
+213 SAAEAGRGQAS
-224 DRDYAAGVNTYHAN
+224 DRDYAAGINTYHTN
-238 CDCLAVPIYD
+238 CDCLVVPIYD
-248 YAKWPGRDQWLA
+248 YANWPGRDQWRA

-266 HVISQKWSESYNAK
+266 KVTNLNWSESYNAK
-280 HLREKWKEK
+280 HLREKWKGK
-289 GKDRKGIRAGYGP
+289 GKRGISASYGP
-302 SKITAPG
+302 SGSTSPG
-309 QSKKGKTNNVINAM
+309 RYTKSSTNNVINAL